1 MHSLTLLV
9 STEHVHDLQR
19 QAAQGR
25 MARAARHP
33 ARLKTD
39 SGPISP
45 MGPLL
50 HRVLNLQLTRRQPE
64 EAPWS

>member
-25 MARAARHP
+25 MAKAARHSG
-33 ARLKTD
+33 RLKTD
-39 SGPISP
+39 SGPTTTKRQ
-45 MGPLL
+45 LL
-50 HRVLNLQLTRRQPE
+50 HGLLNLGLPRRQPE

>member
-25 MARAARHP
+25 MARAARHS

-39 SGPISP
+39 SGP
-45 MGPLL
+45 MTAKEPLL
-50 HRVLNLQLTRRQPE
+50 HRVMNLQLTRRRPE

>member
-19 QAAQGR
+19 QASQGR
-25 MARAARHP
+25 MARAARHS

-39 SGPISP
+39 SGP
-45 MGPLL
+45 MTAKGPLL
-50 HRVLNLQLTRRQPE
+50 HRVLNLQLMRRQPE